1 MVSHNA
7 EVVRRSLELNRS
19 GDIEELASQQ
29 LPLWD
34 PECEFTSV
42 MAAVEPETYRGHD
55 GLRRY
60 LDELTGSWEE
70 WRMEVDDIFDVSSS
84 TVIATFRSHLVGK
97 GSGAAVDARRAMVAE
112 LSNGKILR
120 ARVYASR
127 EEAIEAETSHE

>member
-7 EVVRRSLELNRS
+7 EVVRRTLELNRS

-42 MAAVEPETYRGHD
+42 MAAVKPEIYRGHD

-60 LDELTGSWEE
+60 LDELSDAWEE
-70 WRMEVDDIFDVSSS
+70 WRMEVEDTVEVNSSV
-84 TVIATFRSHLVGK
+84 VIATFLSHLVGK
-97 GSGAAVDARRAMVAE
+97 GSGVTVEARRAMVAE

-127 EEAIEAETSHE
+127 EEAIEAVG